1 MRAAAD
7 LKLLFGKQLLGLVGV
22 LDVRRG
28 QRLVEHFDKR
38 RCGISGVRCALMT
51 LMDAASL
58 NNNTDNH
65 NSINVTI
72 AHILRG

>member
-1 MRAAAD
+1 
-7 LKLLFGKQLLGLVGV
+7 
-22 LDVRRG
+22 
-28 QRLVEHFDKR
+28 
-38 RCGISGVRCALMT
+38 MT